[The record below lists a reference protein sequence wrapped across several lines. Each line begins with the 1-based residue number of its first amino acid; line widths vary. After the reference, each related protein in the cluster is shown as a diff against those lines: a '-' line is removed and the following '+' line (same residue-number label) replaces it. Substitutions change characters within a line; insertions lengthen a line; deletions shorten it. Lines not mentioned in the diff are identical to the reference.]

1 MTGVQS
7 GSLSGVQFGTPR
19 AYTPGAE
26 VPMQSEE
33 VSFLT
38 LEIVHRLSRFLS
50 LSSHPHALQKS
61 VLN

>member
-7 GSLSGVQFGTPR
+7 GSLSGVQYGTPR
-19 AYTPGAE
+19 VYTPCAG
-26 VPMQSEE
+26 VPKRSEE

-38 LEIVHRLSRFLS
+38 PEIVNRLSRFLS

>member
-7 GSLSGVQFGTPR
+7 GSLSGVQYGTPR
-19 AYTPGAE
+19 AYTAGAE

-38 LEIVHRLSRFLS
+38 LENVHRLSRFLS

>member
-7 GSLSGVQFGTPR
+7 GSLSGVQYGTPR
-19 AYTPGAE
+19 VYTPCAG
-26 VPMQSEE
+26 VPKWSEE

-38 LEIVHRLSRFLS
+38 QEIVRRLSRFSS
-50 LSSHPHALQKS
+50 LSSHPHALQKV